1 MPGKG
6 FGGHRYYYGTG
17 GRYHAKKVTSPDGVF
32 DSQREYKR
40 WEVLKQKQASGEISG
55 LKRQVKFELLP
66 EYREPDRLGPRGGTI
81 RGKLIQRAVYY
92 IADFVYTE
100 DGKTI
105 VEDSKGMRTPE
116 YKLKKKLMYDRYRII
131 VKET

>member
-1 MPGKG
+1 MAGKG
-6 FGGHRYYYGTG
+6 FGGHRYYYGAG

-40 WEVLKQKQASGEISG
+40 WEALKLMQSSGEIQD
-55 LKRQVKFELLP
+55 LKRQVKYELLP
-66 EYREPDRLGPRGGTI
+66 EYREPDRFGPRGGMI
-81 RGKLIQRAVYY
+81 KGRVIQRSVCY
-92 IADFVYTE
+92 IADFVYTQ
-100 DGKTI
+100 DGKTV